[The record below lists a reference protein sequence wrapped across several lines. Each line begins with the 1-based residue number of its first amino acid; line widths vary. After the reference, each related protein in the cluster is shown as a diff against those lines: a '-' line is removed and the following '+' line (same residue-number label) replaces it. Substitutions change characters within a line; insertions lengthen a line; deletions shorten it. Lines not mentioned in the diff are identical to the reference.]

1 MNNKKNG
8 ADYLVDKIIYEKL
21 NKKNKLL
28 SKKLISKLL
37 SEAILD
43 IGAGNEDPQKADP
56 LWVDL
61 LATPLKS
68 TIDFLTGKISK
79 VKNLIRNKFESISD
93 KYFLDIINSGN
104 ANVIRPN
111 MYSELLNY
119 INMEDPSAGTEIKAI
134 KSKSMENVLDMQFK
148 RMRAEFTGTPWKEN
162 IEKYLDLIRN
172 LALELNIHFKNLK
185 NDKIGYDLAI
195 DPAQKKLSIYKNIKD
210 LISRKKKILLQLKIK
225 I

>member
-1 MNNKKNG
+1 MNNKKNDI
-8 ADYLVDKIIYEKL
+8 DYSVDKIIYEKL

-28 SKKLISKLL
+28 AKKLLSKLL
-37 SEAILD
+37 SEAIFGD
-43 IGAGNEDPQKADP
+43 EDPQNPDP

-68 TIDFLTGKISK
+68 TFDFLTGKISK
-79 VKNLIRNKFESISD
+79 VKSLIRNKFESISD
-93 KYFLDIINSGN
+93 KYFLDIVNSGN

-111 MYSELLNY
+111 MYSELLDY
-119 INMEDPSAGTEIKAI
+119 INMEDPTAGTEIKAI

-148 RMRAEFTGTPWKEN
+148 RMRAEITGTSWKEN